1 MTAKI
6 ITKKRKHTEAGNVR
20 IFYDDLNHEPCLVE
34 ADSQRI
40 IQTISNLLDNAI
52 KSTEEKRGGG

>member
-1 MTAKI
+1 MTTKI

-34 ADSQRI
+34 AISQRI